1 MRFIRCNDVYYRGD
15 KCTVSRETVE
25 EIVCY
30 NAVIKRYHWFHYIKK
45 KREREI
51 ARIIVSTKYTKRIRG
66 GALENLE
73 TTCNKEVGQI
83 RRR

>member
-45 KREREI
+45 EERERERNRSNHSFHEI
-51 ARIIVSTKYTKRIRG
+51 YEENTWRRARESRNH
-66 GALENLE
+66 L
-73 TTCNKEVGQI
+73 
-83 RRR
+83 